1 MNQNKERSYL
11 ARAGDDIE
19 EAVDRDDDEKGPSTS
34 NARSTTKRCFTR
46 LNDMIGLLLVV
57 LTVIAVLIP
66 TVFLKQDEAGVWK
79 RSFYCIFIRNTT
91 EQTSTILDLLVLG
104 RLSQSQQMVTVSYL
118 EAMRW

>member
-34 NARSTTKRCFTR
+34 NARSTTKQSFTIV
-46 LNDMIGLLLVV
+46 NDMIGLLLVV

-79 RSFYCIFIRNTT
+79 RSFYCIFMRNTT
-91 EQTSTILDLLVLG
+91 ERTSTILNLIVLG
-104 RLSQSQQMVTVSYL
+104 RLSPSQQMVTVSYL